1 MKNSLMRYGRILLV
15 LLIGLTFPGYLM
27 AQVTEETPQDT
38 SSQKINIDAADF
50 FDYLRDGGKMIQK
63 LTGNVELSQDSV
75 FMYCDTAIIENE
87 VDVFA
92 LGNIIIQQGDSI
104 TIFSDS
110 LIYSAETKIAD
121 LTGNVILQTGER
133 QLFTTHLQYDL
144 NTKTATYVEGA
155 VLTNGQT
162 QLRSTLGYYYV
173 EEDLI
178 YFKDSVE
185 VVDTNFVLRADTLIF
200 NTETKIVNYAGP
212 TLITMDSSRIY
223 CESGFYETEDNI
235 AEFRENA
242 QYFGPERRARAD
254 TIAYDGR
261 VKMYELKG
269 HAQMENDS
277 EFAKAIRIKYE
288 EPVDK
293 LSLLGD
299 AEFRDST
306 RNITAHSIFYD
317 GKNETYSTRGRSV
330 IVDEGR
336 ILEALQVDYDEES
349 GLGIATGEVVWR
361 DTVEQLTIV
370 CDTAAYKKESS
381 FLRAVGGKQGRPY
394 LINVLEGDSL
404 FMAADT
410 LLSFEEVQDSG
421 DSIRLLLAYKD
432 VRVYKSN
439 LQALCDS
446 MAYSSTDSIFHFY
459 GNPIMWSDT
468 SQFVADTLDMQLAN
482 DQVDKIFMR
491 DNALIIN
498 SPDEFFFNQIKGKDI
513 RVDFVEGEIHKMYV
527 EGNAET
533 VYYARDELDA
543 YIGVN
548 KTQCSEMVLTFGS
561 NQVERIKF
569 ITSPQSKLEPMRQ
582 ADHEG
587 LKLKGF
593 SWEQEAR
600 PKSIDDLF
608 GDKPV
613 RKRVVIPV
621 TTSNV
626 PGQAAGKPKGPA
638 QGKAGKPSGNKPSGQ
653 QQRSKN

>member
-1 MKNSLMRYGRILLV
+1 MRILM
-15 LLIGLTFPGYLM
+15 LLCFIIFAPAIMIG
-27 AQVTEETPQDT
+27 QITEDT
-38 SSQKINIDAADF
+38 TSQKVNIDAADY
-50 FDYLRDGGKMIQK
+50 FDYLRSEGKIIQK
-63 LTGNVELSQDSV
+63 LTGNVELSQDSM

-110 LIYSAETKIAD
+110 LTYSAETKIAD
-121 LTGNVILQTGER
+121 LNGNVILQTGDR
-133 QLFTTHLQYDL
+133 RLFTAHLQYDL
-144 NTKTATYVEGA
+144 NTKTATYQESA
-155 VLTNGQT
+155 ILTNGQT

-200 NTETKIVNYAGP
+200 NTATKIVDFAGP

-242 QYFGPERRARAD
+242 QYFGPDRKARAD
-254 TIAYDGR
+254 TIFYDGR
-261 VKMYELKG
+261 VKTYELKG
-269 HAQMENDS
+269 HAQMEN
-277 EFAKAIRIKYE
+277 ENQFARALKIKYE
-288 EPVDK
+288 EPLDK
-293 LSLLGD
+293 LSLLGN
-299 AEFRDST
+299 AVFRDST
-306 RNITAHSIFYD
+306 RQITAHSIFYD
-317 GKNETYSTRGRSV
+317 GKKETYSTRGKSV

-336 ILEALQVDYDEES
+336 ILEALQVDFQEET
-349 GLGIATGEVVWR
+349 GLGIASGNVVWR
-361 DTVEQLTIV
+361 DTAEQLTIV

-381 FLRAVGGKQGRPY
+381 YLRATGGQKRRPY

-404 FMAADT
+404 FMSADT
-410 LLSFEEVQDSG
+410 LLSYEGVEDSG
-421 DSIRLLLAYKD
+421 DSVRVLLAYKD
-432 VRVYKSN
+432 VRVYKTN

-446 MAYSSTDSIFHFY
+446 MAYTGADSVFHFY

-468 SQFVADTLDMQLAN
+468 SQFIADTIDMQLAN
-482 DQVDKIFMR
+482 EQIDKIFMR
-491 DNALIIN
+491 SNALIIN
-498 SPDEFFFNQIKGKDI
+498 SPDEVFFNQVKGKDI
-513 RVDFVEGEIHKMYV
+513 RVDFRDGEIDKMYV

-548 KTQCSEMVLTFGS
+548 KTLCSEMVLTFGN

-569 ITSPQSKLEPMRQ
+569 ITSPQSNLQPMRK
-582 ADHEG
+582 ADHEA

-593 SWEQEAR
+593 IWEEKIR
-600 PKSIDDLF
+600 PKGLEDLF
-608 GDKPV
+608 GEKPT
-613 RKRVVIPV
+613 RSRIVIPV
-621 TTSNV
+621 SSGEKDRASQSKSGAPKTQKLPPKQ
-626 PGQAAGKPKGPA
+626 PGAKSPK
-638 QGKAGKPSGNKPSGQ
+638 N
-653 QQRSKN
+653 

>member
-1 MKNSLMRYGRILLV
+1 MRCFRVLMLLFYSFFAPSFLV
-15 LLIGLTFPGYLM
+15 GQITEDTT
-27 AQVTEETPQDT
+27 AQKV
-38 SSQKINIDAADF
+38 NIDAADY
-50 FDYLRDGGKMIQK
+50 FDYMREEGKMIQK

-110 LIYSAETKIAD
+110 LAYSAETKIAD
-121 LTGNVILQTGER
+121 LNGNVILQTGDR
-133 QLFTTHLQYDL
+133 RLFTEHLQYDL
-144 NTKTATYVEGA
+144 NTKTATYQQNA
-155 VLTNGQT
+155 ILTNGQT

-200 NTETKIVNYAGP
+200 NTETNIVDFAGP

-235 AEFRENA
+235 AEFRDNA
-242 QYFGPERRARAD
+242 QYFGPERKARAD
-254 TIAYDGR
+254 TIFYDGR
-261 VKMYELKG
+261 VETYELKG
-269 HAQMENDS
+269 RAQMENEDQ
-277 EFAKAIRIKYE
+277 FATALKIKYE
-288 EPVDK
+288 ERLDK
-293 LSLLGD
+293 LSLLGN
-299 AEFRDST
+299 AEFRDAT
-306 RNITAHSIFYD
+306 RNIKAHSIFYD
-317 GKNETYSTRGRSV
+317 GREETYSTRGKSR
-330 IVDEGR
+330 IVDEER
-336 ILEALQVDYDEES
+336 ILEAMQVDFQEET
-349 GLGIATGEVVWR
+349 GLGIASGNVVWR
-361 DTVEQLTIV
+361 DTVERLTIV
-370 CDTAAYKKESS
+370 CDTAAYKKESQY
-381 FLRAVGGKQGRPY
+381 LRATGGQFGRPF

-404 FMAADT
+404 YMSADT
-410 LLSFEEVQDSG
+410 LLSYEELEDSG
-421 DSIRLLLAYKD
+421 DSVRVLLAYRD

-446 MAYSSTDSIFHFY
+446 MAYTEIDSVFHFY

-468 SQFVADTLDMQLAN
+468 SQFVADTMDMQLA
-482 DQVDKIFMR
+482 DEQIDKIFMR
-491 DNALIIN
+491 TNALIIN
-498 SPDEFFFNQIKGKDI
+498 SPDEIFYNQIKGKDI
-513 RVDFVEGEIHKMYV
+513 RVDFVESEIDKMYV

-548 KTQCSEMVLTFGS
+548 KTLCSEMVLTFGN

-569 ITSPQSKLEPMRQ
+569 ITSPQSNLQPMRK

-593 SWEQEAR
+593 SWEEKIR
-600 PKSIDDLF
+600 PKGFEDLF
-608 GDKPV
+608 GEKPK
-613 RKRVVIPV
+613 RSRVVIPV
-621 TTSNV
+621 SSGT
-626 PGQAAGKPKGPA
+626 PGESSKGNSGANKTQKLPPK
-638 QGKAGKPSGNKPSGQ
+638 QPSGTKSP
-653 QQRSKN
+653 KN